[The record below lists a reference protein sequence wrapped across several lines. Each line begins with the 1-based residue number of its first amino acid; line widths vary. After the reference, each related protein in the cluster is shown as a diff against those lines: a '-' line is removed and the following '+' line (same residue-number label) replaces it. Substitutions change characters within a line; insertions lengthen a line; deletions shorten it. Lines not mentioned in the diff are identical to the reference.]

1 MTTTSLEYFHLWGL
15 PKLLLVPQPL
25 NQIQLVGRSGHDV
38 DLHTLSDGTPLS
50 RLRLYQD
57 GENRAGE
64 SASSVFMLNAWGTL
78 AASFHE
84 RVRRGDTLFVQ
95 GRLHI
100 RTFHQGGTQHFR
112 PEVHLSSFHILERT
126 HRRPVSAASVTPS
139 LAKKTSQS
147 S

>member
-1 MTTTSLEYFHLWGL
+1 MSPY
-15 PKLLLVPQPL
+15 L
-25 NQIQLVGRSGHDV
+25 NQIQLVGRAGHDV

-64 SASSVFMLNAWGTL
+64 YTASVFMLNAWGSL

-84 RVRRGDTLFVQ
+84 RVRRGDSLFIQ

-100 RTFHQGGTQHFR
+100 RTFRQGGVQHFR
-112 PEVHLSSFHILERT
+112 PEVHLASFLILERT
-126 HRRPVSAASVTPS
+126 HRHPVSIPS
-139 LAKKTSQS
+139 ANPLTTKETSPQL
-147 S
+147 

>member
-1 MTTTSLEYFHLWGL
+1 MPFS
-15 PKLLLVPQPL
+15 L
-25 NQIQLVGRSGHDV
+25 NQIQLVGRAGHDV

-64 SASSVFMLNAWGTL
+64 PASSVFMLNAWGTL

-100 RTFHQGGTQHFR
+100 RSFHEGGAQHFR
-112 PEVHLSSFHILERT
+112 PEVHVSTFYIMERT
-126 HRRPVSAASVTPS
+126 HRRPVNTSSANHLRP
-139 LAKKTSQS
+139 KKTSS
-147 S
+147 SS